1 MDDFGRWDVIL
12 RQLSGLRDSGA
23 TTPGDYEQARA
34 KALA

>member
-12 RQLSGLRDSGA
+12 RQLSGLRHSGT
-23 TTPGDYEQARA
+23 TTPRDYEQAKA